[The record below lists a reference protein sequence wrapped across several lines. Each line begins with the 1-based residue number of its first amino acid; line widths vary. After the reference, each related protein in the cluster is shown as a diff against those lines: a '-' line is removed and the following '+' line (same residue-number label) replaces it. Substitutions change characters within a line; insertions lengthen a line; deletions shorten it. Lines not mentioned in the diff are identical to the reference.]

1 MRFENPQIPTAEL
14 PSVESVDFQPLPPQA
29 LKLRMAGWCI
39 TQGVL
44 LLILL
49 GVFLFGELF
58 KKQWPWVLV
67 FGIWALQ
74 AVYFFWMA
82 RKRFY
87 YEGYAVREKDI
98 IHTKG
103 YWLRTQ
109 LTVPYNRVQHVEIEQ
124 GPLARAFGLGSI
136 SVYTAG
142 DSGGDLSITGIEY
155 PEAERI
161 KQFIAQKVGAD
172 E

>member
-1 MRFENPQIPTAEL
+1 MRFENPQIDTSDL
-14 PSVESVDFQPLPPQA
+14 PSVDSVEFQRLPPQA
-29 LKLRMAGWCI
+29 LKLRTAGWCI
-39 TQGVL
+39 TQGIL
-44 LLILL
+44 LLIVLSVFFL
-49 GVFLFGELF
+49 GEPF
-58 KKQWPWVLV
+58 KKQWPWVLIFSAWV
-67 FGIWALQ
+67 LQ

-87 YEGYAVREKDI
+87 HEGYALREKDI

-103 YWLRTQ
+103 YWLRTE

-136 SVYTAG
+136 SVYTSG
-142 DSGGDLSITGIEY
+142 DSGGDLSISGIEY

-161 KQFIAQKVGAD
+161 KQFIAQKVGQD

>member
-1 MRFENPQIPTAEL
+1 MLFENPQIVTTDL
-14 PSVESVDFQPLPPQA
+14 PSVEDVNFQRLPPQA
-29 LKLRMAGWCI
+29 LKLRIIGWCI
-39 TQGVL
+39 TQGIM

-49 GVFLFGELF
+49 GVFLFGEIF
-58 KKQWPWVLV
+58 KKQWPWI
-67 FGIWALQ
+67 FIFSAWFLQ

-87 YEGYAVREKDI
+87 REGYAVREKDI

-103 YWLRTQ
+103 FWLRTQ

-124 GPLARAFGLGSI
+124 GPLARAFGLGGI

-142 DSGGDLSITGIEY
+142 DSGGDLSISGIEY
-155 PEAERI
+155 KEAERI
-161 KQFIAQKVGAD
+161 KQFIAQKVGSD